1 MIGTQEAEEEGE
13 EEEVVS
19 QNQSLGG
26 HQISLP
32 GPHNYL
38 SIKSKVKVVS

>member
-1 MIGTQEAEEEGE
+1 MIGTQEGEEEKE
-13 EEEVVS
+13 DEEVVS

-38 SIKSKVKVVS
+38 PISLK